1 MHADSLPAE
10 PQGLSKNTGV
20 GSLCLLQHV
29 LGSLRT
35 LGKVSS
41 LSSPFSSFSEVLYL
55 GHQRAP
61 FWTSGDGSKNRLHT
75 HPSTLSHHAGIK
87 GQRDCLWELALTAV
101 LGKEHHSLGA
111 YKIPN
116 SPPVQ
121 KELGSWNREGK
132 RAYWN
137 FLRRMKLVWRPT
149 PSCGLFPE
157 CSRGS
162 GHVPSI
168 PPLCRVRSREC
179 QALLTSLQLPLL
191 TPVPGALLPR
201 SGREVEYAHPSAP
214 SPPCYSWHSG
224 HKEHRAG
231 QVTSLPSF

>member
-1 MHADSLPAE
+1 M
-10 PQGLSKNTGV
+10 
-20 GSLCLLQHV
+20 
-29 LGSLRT
+29 
-35 LGKVSS
+35 
-41 LSSPFSSFSEVLYL
+41 LYL

-61 FWTSGDGSKNRLHT
+61 FWTPGDGSKNNLHT
-75 HPSTLSHHAGIK
+75 HPSALSHHAGIK

-137 FLRRMKLVWRPT
+137 FLRQMKLVWRPT

-157 CSRGS
+157 CSPEVLATSPAYLPFAMYGPERARPCSPLFSCPYSPQFLVLFSPGLA
-162 GHVPSI
+162 VKWNMPNPLL
-168 PPLCRVRSREC
+168 PPLLATLGTLGTRNIE
-179 QALLTSLQLPLL
+179 L
-191 TPVPGALLPR
+191 GK
-201 SGREVEYAHPSAP
+201 SGPS
-214 SPPCYSWHSG
+214 
-224 HKEHRAG
+224 
-231 QVTSLPSF
+231 QVSNFSSV